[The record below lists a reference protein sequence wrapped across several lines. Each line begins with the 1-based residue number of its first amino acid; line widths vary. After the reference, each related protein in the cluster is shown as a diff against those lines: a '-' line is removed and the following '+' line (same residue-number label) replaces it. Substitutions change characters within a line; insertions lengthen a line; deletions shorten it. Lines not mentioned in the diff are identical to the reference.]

1 MAIYGVGAYWDNDK
15 TSDFVRHN
23 VAVIGW
29 EEKDAPGLHQIMRH
43 MKVGDIVYLKS
54 IYLPKRQLIL
64 KAIGIILDNEILETA
79 DLLSLTGG
87 NMGRNVGYLWEGKKD
102 FPLPVDKEPVQT
114 FTVYEEH
121 NIGIQSRILELIF
134 ANCHFGHVGAL
145 KALDKLIHNAR
156 SIDRGERIQESEQF

>member
-1 MAIYGVGAYWDNDK
+1 MAIFGVGAHWDGRDK
-15 TSDFVRHN
+15 TNDFIHHN

-64 KAIGIILDNEILETA
+64 KAIGIILDNEMLETA
-79 DLLSLTGG
+79 DLQSFTGG
-87 NMGRNVGYLWEGKKD
+87 NLGRNVGYIWEGKKD
-102 FPLPVDKEPVQT
+102 FPFPDDKEPVQT

-134 ANCHFGHVGAL
+134 ANCHFGHAGAL
-145 KALDKLIHNAR
+145 NALEKLNHNAGP
-156 SIDRGERIQESEQF
+156 ITLEEKKPEPF

>member
-1 MAIYGVGAYWDNDK
+1 MAIFGVGAYWDSDK
-15 TSDFVRHN
+15 TSDFIRHN

-29 EEKDAPGLHQIMRH
+29 DEKDAPGLHQIMRH

-54 IYLPKRQLIL
+54 SSIGKKRLIV
-64 KAIGIILDNEILETA
+64 KAIGIILDDEILETA
-79 DLLSLTGG
+79 DLQPLTEG
-87 NMGRNVGYLWEGKKD
+87 NLGRNVGFIWEGNED
-102 FPLPVDKEPVQT
+102 FPIPDDKEPLKN

-145 KALDKLIHNAR
+145 KALDRLNHNAKP
-156 SIDRGERIQESEQF
+156 ILLEKKPEPF